1 MESYFQFV
9 ALLSALTWA
18 SSGAILKTLKLNRMF
33 SFPFFEACISFLLV
47 SVLIFIIG
55 DVNSII
61 SENFDSYVFFSIAAF
76 ISCIG
81 TVSYVVGIQRTSIG
95 VVFTISSSS
104 NVLTALL
111 LDFLLNSVTHSILVL
126 LGAFLVLSSILLL
139 NIRSF
144 TNREKQRIIGILGGV
159 IAGSMWG
166 IAVYFNDKALI
177 DGSVLNGSIIRAII
191 SIITLSVASVIFK
204 QKIEKIINKFQ
215 FTKIFIACSLITLSS
230 LFWFLS
236 LDYTSGSLTAMFGST
251 SPIFAIIFGYFFL
264 KEKMFKLEYLSIFL
278 AILGII
284 IIILF
289 KN

>member
-81 TVSYVVGIQRTSIG
+81 TVSYVMGIQRTSIG

-126 LGAFLVLSSILLL
+126 LGAFLILSSILLL

-166 IAVYFNDKALI
+166 IAVYFNDKALVE
-177 DGSVLNGSIIRAII
+177 GSVLNGSIIRAII

-278 AILGII
+278 ALLGII

>member
-166 IAVYFNDKALI
+166 IAVYFNDKALVE
-177 DGSVLNGSIIRAII
+177 GSVLNGSIIRAII

>member
-55 DVNSII
+55 DVNSRI
-61 SENFDSYVFFSIAAF
+61 SENFESYVFFSIAAF

-166 IAVYFNDKALI
+166 IAVYFNDKALVE
-177 DGSVLNGSIIRAII
+177 GSVLNGSIIRAII

>member
-1 MESYFQFV
+1 M
-9 ALLSALTWA
+9 
-18 SSGAILKTLKLNRMF
+18 
-33 SFPFFEACISFLLV
+33 
-47 SVLIFIIG
+47 
-55 DVNSII
+55 
-61 SENFDSYVFFSIAAF
+61 
-76 ISCIG
+76 
-81 TVSYVVGIQRTSIG
+81 
-95 VVFTISSSS
+95 
-104 NVLTALL
+104 
-111 LDFLLNSVTHSILVL
+111 
-126 LGAFLVLSSILLL
+126 L

-166 IAVYFNDKALI
+166 IAVYFNDKALVE
-177 DGSVLNGSIIRAII
+177 GSVLNGSIIRAII

>member
-95 VVFTISSSS
+95 IVFTISSSS

-166 IAVYFNDKALI
+166 IAVYFNDKALVE
-177 DGSVLNGSIIRAII
+177 GSVLNGSIIRAII

-278 AILGII
+278 ALLGII

>member
-81 TVSYVVGIQRTSIG
+81 TVSYVIGIQRTSIG

-104 NVLTALL
+104 NVLTALI

-166 IAVYFNDKALI
+166 IAVYFNDKALVE
-177 DGSVLNGSIIRAII
+177 GSVLNGSIIRAII

>member
-81 TVSYVVGIQRTSIG
+81 TVSYVIGIQRTSIG

-126 LGAFLVLSSILLL
+126 LGAFLILSSILLL

-166 IAVYFNDKALI
+166 IAVYFNDKALVE
-177 DGSVLNGSIIRAII
+177 GSVLNGSIIRAII

>member
-55 DVNSII
+55 DVNSRI
-61 SENFDSYVFFSIAAF
+61 SENFESYVFFSIAAF

-81 TVSYVVGIQRTSIG
+81 TVSYVMGIQRTSIG

-166 IAVYFNDKALI
+166 IAVYFNDKALVE
-177 DGSVLNGSIIRAII
+177 GSVLNGSIIRAII

>member
-55 DVNSII
+55 DVNSRI
-61 SENFDSYVFFSIAAF
+61 SENFESYVFFSIAAF

-95 VVFTISSSS
+95 IVFTISSSS

-166 IAVYFNDKALI
+166 IAVYFNDKALVE
-177 DGSVLNGSIIRAII
+177 GSVLNGSIIRAII

>member
-55 DVNSII
+55 DVNSRI
-61 SENFDSYVFFSIAAF
+61 SENFESYVFFSIAAF

-95 VVFTISSSS
+95 IVFTISSSS

-166 IAVYFNDKALI
+166 IAVYFNDKALVE
-177 DGSVLNGSIIRAII
+177 GSVLNGSIIRAII
-191 SIITLSVASVIFK
+191 SIITLSIASVIFK

-278 AILGII
+278 ALLGII

>member
-1 MESYFQFV
+1 MEFYFQFV

-18 SSGAILKTLKLNRMF
+18 SSGAILKTLKLNSMF

-61 SENFDSYVFFSIAAF
+61 SEKFDSYVFFSIAAF
-76 ISCIG
+76 LSCIG

-104 NVLTALL
+104 TVLTALI
-111 LDFLLNSVTHSILVL
+111 LDFLLNSVTHSIVVL

-144 TNREKQRIIGILGGV
+144 INREKQRIIGILGGV

-166 IAVYFNDKALI
+166 IGVYFNDKALI
-177 DGSVLNGSIIRAII
+177 GGSVLNGSIVRAIV
-191 SIITLSVASVIFK
+191 SIITLSIASVIFK
-204 QKIEKIINKFQ
+204 QDIEKIINKFQ
-215 FTKIFIACSLITLSS
+215 FTKLFIACSLVTLSS

-236 LDYTSGSLTAMFGST
+236 LNYTTGSLTAMFGST

-278 AILGII
+278 ALIGII

>member
-81 TVSYVVGIQRTSIG
+81 TVSYVIGIQRTSIG

-166 IAVYFNDKALI
+166 IAVYFNDKALVE
-177 DGSVLNGSIIRAII
+177 GSVLNGSIIRAII

>member
-47 SVLIFIIG
+47 SILIFIIG

-81 TVSYVVGIQRTSIG
+81 TVSYVIGIQRTSIG

-166 IAVYFNDKALI
+166 IAVYFNDKALVE
-177 DGSVLNGSIIRAII
+177 GSVLNGSIIRAII

>member
-55 DVNSII
+55 DVNSRI
-61 SENFDSYVFFSIAAF
+61 SENFESYVFFSIAAF

-81 TVSYVVGIQRTSIG
+81 TVSYVMGIQRTSIG

-166 IAVYFNDKALI
+166 IAVYFNDKALVE
-177 DGSVLNGSIIRAII
+177 GSVLNGSIIRAII

-278 AILGII
+278 ALLGII

>member
-81 TVSYVVGIQRTSIG
+81 TVSYVMGIQRTSIG

-166 IAVYFNDKALI
+166 IAVYFNDKALVE
-177 DGSVLNGSIIRAII
+177 GSVLNGSIIRAII

>member
-95 VVFTISSSS
+95 IVFTISSSS

-166 IAVYFNDKALI
+166 IAVYFNDKALVE
-177 DGSVLNGSIIRAII
+177 GSVLNGSIIRAII

>member
-81 TVSYVVGIQRTSIG
+81 TVSYVMGIQRTSIG

-166 IAVYFNDKALI
+166 IAVYFNDKALVE
-177 DGSVLNGSIIRAII
+177 GSVLNGSIIRAII
-191 SIITLSVASVIFK
+191 SIITLSIASVIFK

>member
-55 DVNSII
+55 DVNSRI
-61 SENFDSYVFFSIAAF
+61 SENFESYVFFSIAAF

-95 VVFTISSSS
+95 IVFTISSSS

-126 LGAFLVLSSILLL
+126 LGAFLILSSILLL

-166 IAVYFNDKALI
+166 IAVYFNDKALVE
-177 DGSVLNGSIIRAII
+177 GSVLNGSIIRAII
-191 SIITLSVASVIFK
+191 SIITLSIASVIFK

>member
-81 TVSYVVGIQRTSIG
+81 TVSYVMGIQRTSIG

-111 LDFLLNSVTHSILVL
+111 LDCLLNSVTHSILVL
-126 LGAFLVLSSILLL
+126 LGAFLILSSILLL

-166 IAVYFNDKALI
+166 IAVYFNDKALVE
-177 DGSVLNGSIIRAII
+177 GSVLNGSIIRAII

-278 AILGII
+278 ALLGII

>member
-81 TVSYVVGIQRTSIG
+81 TVSYVMGIQRTSIG

-126 LGAFLVLSSILLL
+126 LGAFLILSSILLL

-166 IAVYFNDKALI
+166 IAVYFNDKALVE
-177 DGSVLNGSIIRAII
+177 GSVLNGSIIRAII

>member
-81 TVSYVVGIQRTSIG
+81 TVSYVMGIQRTSIG

-166 IAVYFNDKALI
+166 IAVYFNDKALVE
-177 DGSVLNGSIIRAII
+177 GSVLNGSIIRAII

-278 AILGII
+278 ALLGII

>member
-81 TVSYVVGIQRTSIG
+81 TVSYVIGIQRTSIG

-166 IAVYFNDKALI
+166 IAVYFNDKALVE
-177 DGSVLNGSIIRAII
+177 GSVLNGSIIRAII
-191 SIITLSVASVIFK
+191 SIITLSIASVIFK

>member
-81 TVSYVVGIQRTSIG
+81 TVSYVIGIQRTSIG

-104 NVLTALL
+104 NVLAALL

-166 IAVYFNDKALI
+166 IAVYFNDKALVE
-177 DGSVLNGSIIRAII
+177 GSVLNGSIIRAII

-289 KN
+289 EN